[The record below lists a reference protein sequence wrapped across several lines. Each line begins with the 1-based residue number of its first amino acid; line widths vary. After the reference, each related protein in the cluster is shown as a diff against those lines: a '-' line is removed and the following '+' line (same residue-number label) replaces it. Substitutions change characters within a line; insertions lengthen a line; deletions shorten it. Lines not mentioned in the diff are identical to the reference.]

1 MSYFKYQ
8 NKNVFYSEMGKGIPV
23 VFLHGNTASSKMFE
37 LLLPLYSDTFNVIMI
52 DFLGHG
58 QSDYVSELP
67 IDIWKDQADQTI
79 ALLELLGHEKVHLV
93 GTSGGA
99 FVALNVALKRPDLVG
114 KIIADSFEGR
124 QLEENFAENLILE
137 RENAKNNQ
145 QARLFYE
152 WCQGENWEHVVDC
165 DTKALVTLAMQKRQL
180 YFKPLEY
187 LTIPMLM
194 IGSKQDD
201 LIHMDIEKEYHE
213 IACMVANVEIFMFD
227 TGGHPAILSNAEK
240 FAKIIHK
247 FLLSD

>member
-37 LLLPLYSDTFNVIMI
+37 LILPLYSDTFNVIMI

-58 QSDYVSELP
+58 QSDYLSELP
-67 IDIWKDQADQTI
+67 IDLWKDQAEQTI
-79 ALLELLGHEKVHLV
+79 ALLEFLGHEKVHLV

-124 QLEENFAENLILE
+124 KLEDNFAENLLLE
-137 RENAKNNQ
+137 REYAKNNE
-145 QARLFYE
+145 QARMFYE
-152 WCQGENWEHVVDC
+152 WCQNENWEHVVDI
-165 DTKALVTLAMQKRQL
+165 DTKALITLATQKRKL
-180 YFKPLEY
+180 YFKPLEC
-187 LTIPMLM
+187 LTVPMLM
-194 IGSKQDD
+194 IGTKEDD
-201 LIHMDIEKEYHE
+201 LIHMDIEKEYFE
-213 IACMVANVEIFMFD
+213 IASIVDNVEIFMFD

-240 FAKIIHK
+240 SAIIIHE
-247 FLLSD
+247 FLLKN